1 MTAPEPSRTDLVG
14 RELTTGEADL
24 LDAYERLRGLAA
36 DDSLPPCVVANV
48 RHALA
53 AVAQAVNDLALDF
66 EHLLDVG
73 V

>member
-1 MTAPEPSRTDLVG
+1 MSTGTDLVG
-14 RELTTGEADL
+14 RELTASETEL
-24 LDAYERLRGLAA
+24 LDVYQRLRGLAG
-36 DDSLPPCVVANV
+36 DDGLAPCVTANV

-53 AVAQAVNDLALDF
+53 AVAQAVNDLGLDF

>member
-1 MTAPEPSRTDLVG
+1 MSTNPLTTDLVG
-14 RELTTGEADL
+14 RAVTADERSL
-24 LDAYERLRGLAA
+24 LEVYTALKRLAG
-36 DDSLPPCVVANV
+36 DDSLPPCVTANV

-53 AVAQAVNDLALDF
+53 AVAQAVNDLGLVF